1 MLRPVRLVALA
12 VALLAAQP
20 QHALAWNRGN
30 AKTFAVLP
38 QGAANPE
45 GIEVDAAGN
54 VYVTTFNPTATTGSG
69 EIHVFNRNGKFL
81 RTLTVAGSSPALL
94 GLAFHPDTGR
104 LLVIDFGAA
113 KVLDVNPNTGA
124 SAPFTSGPPGS
135 GLNDLTFDKAGN
147 VYISD
152 SFGGTILRTPPDGT
166 GGAVAPA
173 WVTDPV
179 LRPNGVPPFGANGL
193 RFNKDETTMFVANTA
208 NDTIVKI
215 PVLAGGTSNP
225 QPGVP
230 AVFVNSINGADGLVI
245 DDAGNL
251 WVAANQADEIVVVD
265 STTGRALAKL
275 GDFDGIQSGIVEG
288 LLFPASLRFSRGE
301 VLVTNLALDTKPLG
315 FVTVDTAWAQQ
326 VTRFTVARLPA
337 KIPSIAGLP

>member
-1 MLRPVRLVALA
+1 MLRDVSLVALA
-12 VALLAAQP
+12 FALLTAPP
-20 QHALAWNRGN
+20 QHALAWDRGS

-54 VYVTTFNPTATTGSG
+54 VYVTTFNPTAPAGPG

-81 RTLTVAGSSPALL
+81 RTISVAGSSAALL

-124 SAPFTSGPPGS
+124 SAPFTSGPAGS

-152 SFGGTILRTPPDGT
+152 SFGGNVLKAPPDGT
-166 GGAVAPA
+166 GGAEAAV
-173 WVTDPV
+173 WVTSPL

-193 RFNKDETTMFVANTA
+193 RFTKDETAMFVANTA
-208 NDTIVKI
+208 NDTVVKI
-215 PVLAGGTSNP
+215 PVAAGVAGDP
-225 QPGVP
+225 E
-230 AVFVNSINGADGLVI
+230 VFVNSINGADGLLI

-275 GDFDGIQSGIVEG
+275 GDFDGIHGGIVQG

-301 VLVTNLALDTKPLG
+301 VLVTNLALNTAPLG

-337 KIPSIAGLP
+337 KIPNIAGLP